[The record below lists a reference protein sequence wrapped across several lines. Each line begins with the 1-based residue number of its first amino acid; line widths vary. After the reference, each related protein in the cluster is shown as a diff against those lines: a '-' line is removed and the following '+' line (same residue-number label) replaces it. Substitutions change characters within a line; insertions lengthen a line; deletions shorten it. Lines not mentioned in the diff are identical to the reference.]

1 MSEPEYKLVNGR
13 VSGAATASTVVTRS
27 GVEVGRFAGLLATWE
42 PDTGGS
48 LGIPDRFTRG
58 AFSASLAEHRAR
70 GDRPV
75 RLKLEHTEL
84 IGRFP
89 IDRVRETARGL
100 EVEGEI
106 NLEFELG
113 RRAWAL
119 LRQGALTDLSVGF
132 VAVRSRIV
140 DGVREISRALLLEGS
155 LVWEPAQVG
164 AIVTSLKETLA
175 SRSQEKNADHTLD
188 SILASLRATR
198 EELGQSSRPVVEDMA
213 EAAELDAILANLR
226 GARDSLRA

>member
-1 MSEPEYKLVNGR
+1 MTLMEQKLVGGR
-13 VSGAATASTVVTRS
+13 VSGAATASTIETRA
-27 GVEVGRFAGLLATWE
+27 GVEIGRFAGLLATWD

-48 LGIPDRFTRG
+48 TGLPDRFVRG

-75 RLKLEHTEL
+75 RLKYEHQEL

-89 IDRVRETARGL
+89 IDTVRETARGL

-140 DGVREISRALLLEGS
+140 DGIREISRALLLEGS

-164 AIVTSLKETLA
+164 ATVTSLKETPA
-175 SRSQEKNADHTLD
+175 SRSQEKDTSLE
-188 SILASLRATR
+188 SILETLRSTTSELRDHKQAAAT
-198 EELGQSSRPVVEDMA
+198 EDLA
-213 EAAELDAILANLR
+213 ETAELDRILAGLR
-226 GARDSLRA
+226 DTRDLLRA